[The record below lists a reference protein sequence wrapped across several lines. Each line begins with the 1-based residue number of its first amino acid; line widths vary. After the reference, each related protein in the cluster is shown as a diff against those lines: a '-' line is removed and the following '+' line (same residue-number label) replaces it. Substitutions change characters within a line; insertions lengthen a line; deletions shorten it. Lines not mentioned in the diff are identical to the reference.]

1 MRYVI
6 SSDDNY
12 GKTHSEIRS
21 IKSKAP
27 SQLDEMLNSIRK
39 RVGLSARLLKFSNK
53 FIVSSSTTHLDE
65 DHNSS
70 LLHDEHTQTLRRL
83 HKRFACH
90 VYTYSTC
97 NIVSRLFPRKTKIY
111 QPLGPQNTPFIVY
124 LGIITTSSSRH
135 SKRVAQNST
144 TIFGPVSW
152 RRWRWRILSWTAVRE
167 LRRSV
172 I

>member
-12 GKTHSEIRS
+12 GKTHAEIHS

-27 SQLDEMLNSIRK
+27 SQLDEMLNSIKK
-39 RVGLSARLLKFSNK
+39 RVGLSARLLNFSNK
-53 FIVSSSTTHLDE
+53 FIVSSSTTHFGE

-97 NIVSRLFPRKTKIY
+97 NIVSRLF
-111 QPLGPQNTPFIVY
+111 IVY
-124 LGIITTSSSRH
+124 LGITTTSSRH

-144 TIFGPVSW
+144 TIFGLAFW

-167 LRRSV
+167 LLCIRRSV

>member
-27 SQLDEMLNSIRK
+27 SQLDEMLNSIKK
-39 RVGLSARLLKFSNK
+39 RVGLSARLLNFSNK
-53 FIVSSSTTHLDE
+53 FIVSSASTHLGE

-70 LLHDEHTQTLRRL
+70 LLHDEHTQILRNL
-83 HKRFACH
+83 HKRFCNSTYACH

-97 NIVSRLFPRKTKIY
+97 NIVSRLF
-111 QPLGPQNTPFIVY
+111 IVY
-124 LGIITTSSSRH
+124 LGITTTSSSKH
-135 SKRVAQNST
+135 SKRVVQNST

-152 RRWRWRILSWTAVRE
+152 RRWRRRILSWTAVRE